1 MKKTINHPCNN
12 CLHNNNGY
20 CERIDDD
27 ITEMVA
33 VSCTGF
39 ENKVVQKPQPQEAW
53 EMRVDEIIRKREDA
67 YWGRPGSNEEDYL
80 KSSLEDQ
87 IKSFIR
93 TLLET
98 QKQKIVEEIIKKLP
112 EELNFVEDHLNYG
125 DTDFDSNSV
134 RYGWNSAIQEVDEI
148 IKRLTPNS

>member
-1 MKKTINHPCNN
+1 MKNTK
-12 CLHNNNGY
+12 
-20 CERIDDD
+20 
-27 ITEMVA
+27 
-33 VSCTGF
+33 
-39 ENKVVQKPQPQEAW
+39 QESPKAW
-53 EMRVDEIIRKREDA
+53 EIRFDKLPIEAGIGCSGNHD
-67 YWGRPGSNEEDYL
+67 
-80 KSSLEDQ
+80 K